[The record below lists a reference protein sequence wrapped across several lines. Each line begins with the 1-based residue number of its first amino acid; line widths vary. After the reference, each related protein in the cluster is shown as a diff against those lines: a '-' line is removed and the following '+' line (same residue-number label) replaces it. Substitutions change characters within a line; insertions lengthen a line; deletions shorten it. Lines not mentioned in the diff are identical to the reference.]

1 MKKAFL
7 AITYPTNKKKVGNI
21 KAAIKTAGLN
31 VKCFATDYKKD
42 GQVPLNKLMHDAFK
56 WMDSCDL
63 IIVDISKISLGIGI
77 ESGYAYIKKIPLV
90 AIHEKGTK
98 TSNSMIGIADLIF
111 EYKKYSDITKKISE
125 YLKSH

>member
-1 MKKAFL
+1 MKKVFL
-7 AITYPTNKKKVGNI
+7 AITYPVSNKKVDSI
-21 KAAIKTAGLN
+21 KAAIKAAGLN
-31 VKCFATDYKKD
+31 VKCFAADYKKD
-42 GQVPLNKLMHDAFK
+42 GQVPLKELMRDAFK

-63 IIVDISKISLGIGI
+63 IIVDMSKISLGIGI

-90 AIHEKGTK
+90 AIHKKGTK
-98 TSNSMIGIADLIF
+98 TSNSMIGIADLVF